1 MRNSNG
7 YILELELVA
16 QFSEQLAGHI
26 MLTKTYVTKPD
37 GSRYDT
43 LLVAPLSVLIE
54 HRNIGIGA
62 ALMNEGLRI
71 AVEMGYGAAFL
82 IGDPGYYQRF
92 GYKQSHLYGINHESF
107 PAQYVMAK
115 EIMTGA
121 LGGVTGIVS
130 M

>member
-1 MRNSNG
+1 
-7 YILELELVA
+7 
-16 QFSEQLAGHI
+16 

-54 HRNIGIGA
+54 YRSMGVGA

-71 AVEMGYGAAFL
+71 AAAMGYGAAFL